1 VLVGASPRGA
11 LGLLLVARA
20 HAVLRRRDYV
30 TPEDVKAVAVTVLA
44 HRLTLKPEMWMRR
57 VAPEDVVREVLG
69 EVPAPP
75 TVRPDRPA
83 GPGPAAQPGRAEPV
97 RR

>member
-1 VLVGASPRGA
+1 M
-11 LGLLLVARA
+11 
-20 HAVLRRRDYV
+20 
-30 TPEDVKAVAVTVLA
+30 LA
-44 HRLTLKPEMWMRR
+44 HRITLRPEMWMRR

-75 TVRPDRPA
+75 TVRPTPADRP
-83 GPGPAAQPGRAEPV
+83 GRPEPV

>member
-1 VLVGASPRGA
+1 
-11 LGLLLVARA
+11 
-20 HAVLRRRDYV
+20 
-30 TPEDVKAVAVTVLA
+30 VLA

-75 TVRPDRPA
+75 TVRSDPSGPRP
-83 GPGPAAQPGRAEPV
+83 PEPAAARPGYAAQRPDA
-97 RR
+97 R